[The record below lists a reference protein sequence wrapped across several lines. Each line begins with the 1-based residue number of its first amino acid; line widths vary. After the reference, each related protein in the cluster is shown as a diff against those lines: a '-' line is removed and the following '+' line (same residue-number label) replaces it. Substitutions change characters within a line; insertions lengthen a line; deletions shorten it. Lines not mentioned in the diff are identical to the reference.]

1 MSHAGC
7 RSSGLINADTLVVT
21 GQCKLI
27 SVHGYN
33 NHATQTCTVKIY
45 DNTAAGTAANQVAE
59 LILPPHLSIITD
71 DSSGGDQDATQN
83 TTIQIEAD
91 YHGVICLTGLY
102 VDVTGGTPRLTV
114 EFA

>member
-1 MSHAGC
+1 MTQGC
-7 RSSGLINADTLVVT
+7 RSSRLITADTLVHS
-21 GQCKLI
+21 GRCKLI
-27 SVHGYN
+27 SFHGYN
-33 NHATQTCTVKIY
+33 NHATASCVVKIY
-45 DNTAAGTAANQVAE
+45 DNTSAGTAANQVAE
-59 LILPPHLSIITD
+59 IILPPHISSVMD
-71 DSSGGDQDATQN
+71 DTSGGDQDATQN